1 MSSLERFRVTLS
13 PFESYYGRFLQNS
26 FQQRRF
32 RIVLRDG
39 EQVEGVPTSESIS
52 DPRDPNVSFHFQ
64 TESGFYRIPFIELV
78 SAEAL

>member
-1 MSSLERFRVTLS
+1 MPSLERFRVSLT
-13 PFESYYGRFLQNS
+13 PFKRYYGQFLHNA

-39 EQVEGVPTSESIS
+39 EQVEGIPTSESIS

-64 TESGFYRIPFIELV
+64 AESGFYRIPFIELV
-78 SAEAL
+78 SAERL